1 MKRSGFFVSVSL
13 RAVAVAGLALV
24 ISMAPR
30 PAAAQEQAPDPLKF
44 SATTSV
50 LLINQIK
57 AESAKGFEEAW
68 ATMRAAFA
76 KVEKAE
82 IKAFGETLNKLY
94 KVDMPPSATVIY
106 IFQLDAPSTTISYN
120 PVKILYETIQA
131 NGGMTREEADAVYAK
146 LKDAYQSINPWPLVK
161 IG

>member
-1 MKRSGFFVSVSL
+1 
-13 RAVAVAGLALV
+13 
-24 ISMAPR
+24 
-30 PAAAQEQAPDPLKF
+30 
-44 SATTSV
+44 
-50 LLINQIK
+50 
-57 AESAKGFEEAW
+57 
-68 ATMRAAFA
+68 
-76 KVEKAE
+76 
-82 IKAFGETLNKLY
+82 
-94 KVDMPPSATVIY
+94 MPPSAAVIY